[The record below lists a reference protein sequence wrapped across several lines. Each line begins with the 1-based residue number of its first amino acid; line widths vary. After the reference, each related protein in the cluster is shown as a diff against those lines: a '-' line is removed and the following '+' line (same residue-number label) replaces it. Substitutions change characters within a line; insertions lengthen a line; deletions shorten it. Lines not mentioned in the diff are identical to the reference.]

1 MLLKVFCTLKLLVC
15 EDMLQYFFDLIF
27 SSNNRLKTENKKQTL
42 LINSTRFVQSCVEIS
57 THNY

>member
-1 MLLKVFCTLKLLVC
+1 MLLKVFCTLKLLVG

>member
-57 THNY
+57 TYNY